1 MTKPA
6 ALFPFVVIAVFM
18 FVGTVVAQNKLP
30 ATLDIRQAVSD
41 LAMASKQADEAVIPA
56 ESLDKIKTWDGL
68 LDTSLKIKAAVD
80 AAIQNTDAA
89 IASFKAKAEK
99 YQKEPAKAEVFKK
112 RIDDLQG
119 QADTFTLLNGSLGNA
134 IATLNAKLAKIKA
147 DPDVKQALEAQSL
160 AEKVDAAIQN
170 SSEAVPAFLKE

>member
-1 MTKPA
+1 MTKSVYP
-6 ALFPFVVIAVFM
+6 IAVM
-18 FVGTVVAQNKLP
+18 AVLVFVCTAVAQNTLP

-41 LAMASKQADEAVIPA
+41 LATASKQADEAVVPV

-119 QADTFTLLNGSLGNA
+119 QADTFTLLNGSLGKA
-134 IATLNAKLAKIKA
+134 IATLKAKLEKIKA
-147 DPDVKQALEAQSL
+147 DPDVKQALEAQSI